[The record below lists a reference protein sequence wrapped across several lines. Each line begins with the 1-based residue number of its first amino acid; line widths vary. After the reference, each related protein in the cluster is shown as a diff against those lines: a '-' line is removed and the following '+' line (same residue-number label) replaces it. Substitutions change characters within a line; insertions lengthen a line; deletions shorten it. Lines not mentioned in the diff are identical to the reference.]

1 MQSHMEVPEYDFLDQ
16 MIMQSNN
23 SPGNRGSI
31 LRSPSKVSGSNLRKS
46 PVDIALPF
54 DPAF

>member
-1 MQSHMEVPEYDFLDQ
+1 MEVPEYDFLDQ
-16 MIMQSNN
+16 MIMQSNH